1 MTIAEVH
8 DMIADVSKSLVH
20 EIMKERLDYKKCCL
34 KTTRKTEWV
43 LH

>member
-1 MTIAEVH
+1 MITEVH
-8 DMIADVSKSLVH
+8 EMIADVSKSLVH
-20 EIMKERLDYKKCCL
+20 EIMKERLDYEKCL